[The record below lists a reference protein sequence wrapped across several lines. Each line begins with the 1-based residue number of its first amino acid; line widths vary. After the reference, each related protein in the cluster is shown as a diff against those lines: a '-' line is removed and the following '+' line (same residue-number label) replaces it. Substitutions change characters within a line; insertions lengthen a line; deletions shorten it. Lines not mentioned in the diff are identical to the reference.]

1 MSAIK
6 IKSIEDASVIRKF
19 SVLFSFMSLFPLVI
33 LTALFFIFYFRGALQ
48 IDINFFLWTV
58 LLVGVFSFIGFIGM
72 RSSLGNLNKMTDEVK
87 SVLKSGVPKQ
97 IGIKTAGDNEIAQ
110 IARSFNEVV
119 QKLESTI
126 TEMEKSKGMLQE
138 VLTAVASGAAS
149 SENINAFLNLIL
161 KTTVGAI
168 NAETGLL
175 LLTQEKD
182 SNLIVESSFG
192 LENSDYSKIKSIA
205 ADTEMAGWV
214 VKQQKPLLIPRITK
228 ESSIPAETKDNPF
241 QPPLI
246 CVPLIF
252 QNKVLGVL
260 SISSPKRKVNF
271 DEDEL
276 FVVSN
281 ISTQIALAIENARL
295 NSDAQKTYLETIS
308 ALAMAVEARDLY
320 SRGHSD
326 RVGEYSVKIARTLGL
341 SEEQIKTIKDAAL
354 LHDVGK
360 IGISDDILRKP
371 GPLNEYEMEIMKQ
384 HPVIGEGIILPLRG
398 LSRLKEPVR
407 HHHEWL
413 NGMGY
418 PDKVA
423 GEKITIETKI
433 LTVADAFDAM
443 TSDRPYRKKLPLE
456 TAINELQKYINVRYD
471 PAVVEAL
478 ITCVRTE
485 ANPESSK

>member
-1 MSAIK
+1 
-6 IKSIEDASVIRKF
+6 
-19 SVLFSFMSLFPLVI
+19 
-33 LTALFFIFYFRGALQ
+33 
-48 IDINFFLWTV
+48 
-58 LLVGVFSFIGFIGM
+58 
-72 RSSLGNLNKMTDEVK
+72 
-87 SVLKSGVPKQ
+87 
-97 IGIKTAGDNEIAQ
+97 
-110 IARSFNEVV
+110 
-119 QKLESTI
+119 
-126 TEMEKSKGMLQE
+126 
-138 VLTAVASGAAS
+138 VASGAAS

-161 KTTVGAI
+161 KTTVGAL

-175 LLTQEKD
+175 LLTQERD
-182 SNLIVESSFG
+182 SSLIVESSFG
-192 LENSDYSKIKSIA
+192 LENSDYSKLKSIA
-205 ADTEMAGWV
+205 VDTEMAGWV
-214 VKQQKPLLIPRITK
+214 VKQQKPLLIPRLIKDT
-228 ESSIPAETKDNPF
+228 AAQRETQGNPF

-252 QNKVLGVL
+252 QNKILGVL
-260 SISSPKRKVNF
+260 SISSPKRKANF

-326 RVGEYSVKIARTLGL
+326 RVGEYSVKIARTMGL

-371 GPLNEYEMEIMKQ
+371 GPLNEYEMEIMRQ

-456 TAINELQKYINVRYD
+456 TAIKELQKYINVRYD
-471 PAVVEAL
+471 AAVVEAL
-478 ITCVRTE
+478 ITCVQTE
-485 ANPESSK
+485 ANPESFKQTP